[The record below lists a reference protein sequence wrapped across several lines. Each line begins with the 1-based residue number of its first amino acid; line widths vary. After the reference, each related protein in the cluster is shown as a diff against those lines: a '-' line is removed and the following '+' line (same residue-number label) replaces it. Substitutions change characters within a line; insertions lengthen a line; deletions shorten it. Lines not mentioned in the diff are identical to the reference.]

1 MLDVNA
7 PRRLLFV
14 AATLWVLTALSGFG
28 ALLAWLSYSI
38 DHPPPGVNAEL
49 LLVLAHTALPPLC
62 LISAVGLAFRRRW
75 AWWTGLA
82 AFGLLASM
90 ASFVLV
96 LVAWP
101 RPILGGIVDPD
112 WWPLAAVYT
121 ICAAP
126 GALIGRPGRVYSD
139 VLR

>member
-1 MLDVNA
+1 MLDENA

-14 AATLWVLTALSGFG
+14 AASLWVLTALAGFG
-28 ALLAWLSYSI
+28 AFLAWMCYSI
-38 DHPPPGVNAEL
+38 DSPPAGINAEFL
-49 LLVLAHTALPPLC
+49 LALAHTALPPLC
-62 LISAVGLAFRRRW
+62 LISCVGLAFRRRW

-82 AFGLLASM
+82 AFGLLAAM
-90 ASFVLV
+90 ASLVLV
-96 LVAWP
+96 LIAWP

-121 ICAAP
+121 LCAAP
-126 GALIGRPGRVYSD
+126 AALMWRPGRVYRE